1 MPNSVAFRPK
11 LRNVVLSTS
20 LSMSRQRPMRYLYH
34 RFSGSSSISRKTLTW
49 ALSQPR
55 LSIRPRSF
63 GRFFSGSPE
72 I

>member
-34 RFSGSSSISRKTLTW
+34 RFSGSS
-49 ALSQPR
+49 
-55 LSIRPRSF
+55 
-63 GRFFSGSPE
+63 E
-72 I
+72 M